1 MIYGARVSL
10 VVGLGAGALATLVAV
25 TLGLVAGYRP
35 GIVDELL
42 GFVTNLALVIP
53 ALPLM
58 IILAAY
64 LQGRSVWTIVL
75 VVALPAGQQAPG

>member
-1 MIYGARVSL
+1 M
-10 VVGLGAGALATLVAV
+10 ATFVAV
-25 TLGLVAGYRP
+25 TIGLIAGYRP
-35 GIVDELL
+35 GVVDEVL

-53 ALPLM
+53 GIPLM

-75 VVALPAGQQAPG
+75 VVAFTAGRPGPG